1 MKIDFNNNGVPDLNL
16 DLKTLIL
23 IVGGI
28 ISLTLTYSSLLSEIQ
43 LAKELPIYENAQTIG
58 KLEAQIRSQ
67 NSRIYTLEKKVFKIK
82 N

>member
-1 MKIDFNNNGVPDLNL
+1 MKIDFNNNGVSDFNL

-43 LAKELPIYENAQTIG
+43 LAKELPIYENAQTMG
-58 KLEAQIRSQ
+58 KLEAQIKSQ